1 MKQTTIPLAI
11 QIIQNTVDG
20 IEAKLSNP
28 IELEQLAEEAG
39 MSFWHF
45 LRVFRSVVGETPK
58 DYIRRRR
65 LTHAAFALL
74 EHKQNILE
82 IALAAGFESHEAFTR
97 AFKNQFNISP
107 RNFRFAGKQ
116 PDFPYAH
123 PGVCTNYLAHLQTGI
138 SREPEIRLQPS
149 LRLVG
154 IKAEYSMA
162 PEEFDVLTLGARL
175 WEDFA
180 EQIAA
185 VKRRSDDNIL
195 FMCDIFACNEQ
206 YLRCMVMLCVV
217 VDEFEDL
224 PAACISEFRP
234 PSKDAVFQH
243 CGSGPAW
250 EYSMQY
256 LFGVWHQESGQTLAD
271 YPVMYCFTPE
281 TSPFSAAPELEI
293 WLALR

>member
-1 MKQTTIPLAI
+1 MKQATIPLAI
-11 QIIQNTVDG
+11 QIIQNTVDA

-45 LRVFRSVVGETPK
+45 LRVFRSIVGETPK

-65 LTHAAFALL
+65 LTNAAFELL
-74 EHKQNILE
+74 EHKKNILE

-107 RNFRFAGKQ
+107 REFRFAGKQ

-123 PGVCTNYLAHLQTGI
+123 PGVCTNYLSHLQAGI
-138 SREPEIRLQPS
+138 SREPEIRHQPS

-175 WEDFA
+175 WKDFA
-180 EQIAA
+180 EQIDNI
-185 VKRRSDDNIL
+185 KRRSDDKIL

-234 PSKDAVFQH
+234 PSKDAIFHH
-243 CGSGPAW
+243 CGSGSAW

-256 LFGVWHQESGQTLAD
+256 LFGVWQLESGQTMAD
-271 YPVMYCFTPE
+271 YPVMYRFDLEST
-281 TSPFSAAPELEI
+281 PFSEKPQLEI
-293 WLALR
+293 WLSLH